1 MDSVKLQN
9 LIEQISLQ
17 YFNRPFLHEAKINR
31 RMTTTGGRYHL
42 DNHHI
47 EINAHFLA
55 PQYHEYLIGI
65 IKHELCH
72 YHLHLLKR
80 GYRHRDRDFKVLLK
94 KVGGSRYTPDI
105 GLRRQKKF
113 NYIYICERCGLQY
126 PRMRRINTRRYRCGK
141 CKGHLRLEQ
150 NLKAKNK

>member
-1 MDSVKLQN
+1 MDSIKLQN

-42 DNHHI
+42 DDHHI
-47 EINAHFLA
+47 EINAHFLV

-80 GYRHRDRDFKVLLK
+80 SYRHRDRDFKVLLK
-94 KVGGSRYTPDI
+94 SRWQS
-105 GLRRQKKF
+105 L
-113 NYIYICERCGLQY
+113 C
-126 PRMRRINTRRYRCGK
+126 TRYWLAPSEK
-141 CKGHLRLEQ
+141 IQLYLY
-150 NLKAKNK
+150 L

>member
-1 MDSVKLQN
+1 MDSIKLQN

-42 DNHHI
+42 DDHHI

-94 KVGGSRYTPDI
+94 KAGGSRYAPDI
-105 GLRRQKKF
+105 ACAVRKNSIIFISVNDAACNIRVCAELILEGTDAANARD
-113 NYIYICERCGLQY
+113 ICV
-126 PRMRRINTRRYRCGK
+126 
-141 CKGHLRLEQ
+141 
-150 NLKAKNK
+150 

>member
-42 DNHHI
+42 DDHHI

-94 KVGGSRYTPDI
+94 KVGGSRYAPDI

-113 NYIYICERCGLQY
+113 NYIRVVLV
-126 PRMRRINTRRYRCGK
+126 K
-141 CKGHLRLEQ
+141 SF
-150 NLKAKNK
+150 

>member
-1 MDSVKLQN
+1 MDSIKLQN

-42 DNHHI
+42 DDHHI

-94 KVGGSRYTPDI
+94 KAGGSRYAPDI

-126 PRMRRINTRRYRCGK
+126 PRMRRINTR
-141 CKGHLRLEQ
+141 
-150 NLKAKNK
+150 

>member
-1 MDSVKLQN
+1 MDSIKLQN

-42 DNHHI
+42 DDHHI

-94 KVGGSRYTPDI
+94 KAGGSRYAPDI

-141 CKGHLRLEQ
+141 
-150 NLKAKNK
+150 